1 MLKKKNNSEYIIDRE
16 LTWQLAIENNMK
28 LQEKVF
34 ELEEE
39 IKRLKNVID
48 KLHADCFYYE
58 NHREPKEKGEP
69 LECPF

>member
-1 MLKKKNNSEYIIDRE
+1 MLRRRNDDEWEIDRKI
-16 LTWQLAIENNMK
+16 TWQLAIESNME

-39 IKRLKNVID
+39 IKRLNNLVD

-58 NHREPKEKGEP
+58 NHREPKEKGES